1 MEYETIQFT
10 VKDQVARITFN
21 RPDAANAL
29 NSVMGKELMDVAI
42 RCDEDPEVRAVLL
55 TGTGKMFCAGGD
67 LREFARLGDRLP
79 IAFKELTTY
88 CHAATSRLMRM
99 KAPVITAVNGVAA
112 GMGMSL
118 AICGDIIIAA
128 ESAAFVAAYTAAGL
142 SPDGGMT
149 YFLPRLIGQSRTK
162 ELLLTNRKLTAQ
174 EALEWGIVNR
184 VVPDADLMKETESLA
199 RSLASGPT
207 RAFGTVRGLLN
218 DTFSQTLE
226 TQMELEAR
234 GIAEMAKTKDARGGI
249 QAFVE
254 KQRPVYIGQ

>member
-1 MEYETIQFT
+1 MEYETIQFA
-10 VKDQVARITFN
+10 VKDQVAHITFN

-42 RCDEDPEVRAVLL
+42 RCDEDPEIRAVLL

-88 CHAATSRLMRM
+88 CHAATSRFMRM
-99 KAPVITAVNGVAA
+99 KAPFITAVNGVAA

-184 VVPDADLMKETESLA
+184 VVPDADLMKEVESLA
-199 RSLASGPT
+199 RSLANGPT

-234 GIAEMAKTKDARGGI
+234 GITEMAKTGDTKEGIRAFLEKRRPIFRG
-249 QAFVE
+249 Q
-254 KQRPVYIGQ
+254 